1 MNTCYRHKK
10 WTTVCVDVLRLSQQL
25 FSHVGTIFCLPGL
38 NQYKADSQVTC
49 TGQPR
54 YVKLAYL
61 EYTAYVEV
69 IIHSRAFPL
78 YCLYFKPVYVEL
90 GYHEISAI

>member
-1 MNTCYRHKK
+1 MTK
-10 WTTVCVDVLRLSQQL
+10 
-25 FSHVGTIFCLPGL
+25 SHEKLPSM
-38 NQYKADSQVTC
+38 KRV

-61 EYTAYVEV
+61 EYTACVEV

-78 YCLYFKPVYVEL
+78 YCFASQTCYVEL
-90 GYHEISAI
+90 CCHEISAISKWFFIPEN